1 MAELSKVYRC
11 YHCGVVLQNEDP
23 NKPGY
28 IEKEVMDKYPE
39 GLLLCDNC
47 FKNERFNNSPKEVNF
62 EAGYESIL
70 DEIKAKNALVVYVV
84 DVFSFE
90 GSFISKLN
98 KKLEGIDVFAVANK
112 RDLLPVDADNE
123 ILEHYIEHR
132 LRVSKL
138 AVKDSI
144 LVSSTSGYNMNILHE
159 KLIKYGK
166 NRDIYFI
173 GATTS
178 GKSAI
183 IEDFLR
189 NYTNNTHNLIT
200 TYTFNDSDLRGFR
213 IPTSDDHY
221 IYETPGTSI
230 NNSIIAKVDRISQNQ
245 IIPKKTVKART
256 LKLSVNNTV
265 LFGGLVGIQLISGTR
280 TEISCYAS
288 NEVDINLIKSDL
300 DKNLLNLLKK
310 KKVSPIVDFI
320 KSATDFDAYD
330 IQITEKGSRDIGILG
345 LGWINFV
352 GNSQLFRIFVPKGVY
367 VYTTRGKV
375 QYVNKQK

>member
-11 YHCGVVLQNEDP
+11 YHCGVILQNED
-23 NKPGY
+23 NKKPGY
-28 IEKEVMDKYPE
+28 IEKEVMEKYPE

-47 FKNERFNNSPKEVNF
+47 FKNERFNSSPKEANF
-62 EAGYESIL
+62 ETSYESIL
-70 DEIKAKNALVVYVV
+70 DEIKFKKALVVYVV

-98 KKLEGIDVFAVANK
+98 KKLKDIDVFAVASK
-112 RDLLPVDADNE
+112 RDLLPSESDND
-123 ILEHYIEHR
+123 ILQRYIEHR

-144 LVSSTSGYNMNILHE
+144 LVSTNSGYNMKLLHE

-166 NRDIYFI
+166 NKDIYFI

-178 GKSAI
+178 GKSTI

-189 NYTNNTHNLIT
+189 NYTNNTNNLIT

-213 IPTSDDHY
+213 IPINDNHY

-230 NNSIIAKVDRISQNQ
+230 NNSLIAKADKITQNQ
-245 IIPKKTVKART
+245 IIPKKTVKARI
-256 LKLSVNNTV
+256 LKLSPNNSI
-265 LFGGLVGIQLISGTR
+265 LFGGLVGIQLISGQR
-280 TEISCYAS
+280 TSVSCYAS
-288 NEVDINLIKSDL
+288 SEVDINLIKGDL
-300 DKNLLNLLKK
+300 ENSLTNLLKK
-310 KKVSPIVDFI
+310 KKISPIIDSI

-345 LGWINFV
+345 LGWINFT
-352 GNSQLFRIFVPKGVY
+352 GNNQLFRVFVPKGVY

-375 QYVNKQK
+375 QYVNK